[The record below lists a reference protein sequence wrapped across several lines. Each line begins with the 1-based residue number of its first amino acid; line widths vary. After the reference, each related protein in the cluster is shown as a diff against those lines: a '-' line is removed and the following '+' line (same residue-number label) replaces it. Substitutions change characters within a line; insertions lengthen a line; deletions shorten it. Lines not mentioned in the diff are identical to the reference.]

1 MSIQLQVSDDLIVT
15 NKTQLRELLQEIQI
29 EIIKKYDA
37 ESPAM
42 TMKEASKYIGVSEPT
57 IKEMLDKKEI
67 PGVNVGRIYRFN
79 RYELDKWLA
88 GVYKKEE

>member
-1 MSIQLQVSDDLIVT
+1 MSIKLQVSDDLIVT
-15 NKTQLRELLQEIQI
+15 NKEQLRELLLEIQTD
-29 EIIKKYDA
+29 IIKQYDS

-57 IKEMLDKKEI
+57 IKEMLVNKEL

-79 RYELDKWLA
+79 RYELDKWLS
-88 GVYKKEE
+88 GN

>member
-1 MSIQLQVSDDLIVT
+1 MSIQLQVTDDLIVT
-15 NKTQLRELLQEIQI
+15 NKEQLRELLSEVHSDIVKQF
-29 EIIKKYDA
+29 DA

-42 TMKEASKYIGVSEPT
+42 TLKETSKYIGVSEPT
-57 IKEMLDKKEI
+57 IKEMLENKEL

-88 GVYKKEE
+88 GQ

>member
-1 MSIQLQVSDDLIVT
+1 MSIQLQLSDDLIVT
-15 NKTQLRELLQEIQI
+15 NKSQLRELMQEMQI
-29 EIIKKYDA
+29 EIIKQYDA

-57 IKEMLDKKEI
+57 IKDMLDNKEI

-88 GVYKKEE
+88 GKN